1 MKDPVP
7 GFSDTILGVLGIGVG
22 TTLFVLQNLLSC
34 KSFQVGAGLGI
45 IRVAKAYNKSA
56 MDMVP
61 SDVVV
66 NMLLVV
72 AWQTSKKSSGHDGA
86 DIYNCISGEVNRCS
100 NCELGVCMNKLVIQ
114 VLQF

>member
-7 GFSDTILGVLGIGVG
+7 GFSDTILGVLGIG
-22 TTLFVLQNLLSC
+22 
-34 KSFQVGAGLGI
+34 VGAGLGI

-66 NMLLVV
+66 NMLLVEFLNL
-72 AWQTSKKSSGHDGA
+72 T
-86 DIYNCISGEVNRCS
+86 ILNYLIII
-100 NCELGVCMNKLVIQ
+100 KL
-114 VLQF
+114 LKY

>member
-7 GFSDTILGVLGIGVG
+7 GFSDTILGVLGIG
-22 TTLFVLQNLLSC
+22 
-34 KSFQVGAGLGI
+34 VGAGLGI

-72 AWQTSKKSSGHDGA
+72 AWQTSKKSSGHDEA
-86 DIYNCISGEVNRCS
+86 DIYNCISGEGNRCS
-100 NCELGVCMNKLVIQ
+100 NCELWVCVTKLLIEF
-114 VLQF
+114 LHF